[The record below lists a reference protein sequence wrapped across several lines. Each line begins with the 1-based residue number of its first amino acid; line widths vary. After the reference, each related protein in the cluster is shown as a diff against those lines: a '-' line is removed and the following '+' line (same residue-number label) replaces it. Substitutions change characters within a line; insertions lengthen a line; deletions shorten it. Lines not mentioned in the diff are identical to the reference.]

1 VERWNGRSLS
11 LAERRNVSAVS
22 FRRSTVPPFLL
33 SSNSPI
39 AKENHCA
46 KKSAFVFCATI
57 TNGICLAP
65 DVGDRKTRRFSQLE
79 ILAAPTPRT
88 TN

>member
-1 VERWNGRSLS
+1 VKRVAGEELLVAGCWRTTNDDCRCLKLPATS
-11 LAERRNVSAVS
+11 NQ
-22 FRRSTVPPFLL
+22 PP
-33 SSNSPI
+33 I
-39 AKENHCA
+39 TKENHCA
-46 KKSAFVFCATI
+46 KKSVFVFCATI

-65 DVGDRKTRRFSQLE
+65 DVGDGKTRRFSQLE